1 METTGA
7 SRASGYPFGIVV
19 VLVGLI
25 GRIVAIVAVLLLAPG
40 DDGLLARLAEG
51 APLPPAT
58 PDTAVGI
65 VILAVAIGL
74 LVGSVLAVVG
84 LLRRS
89 ATGWVLAVVT
99 GGAILA
105 INLGWWASGEPRY
118 LSMAINAVLL
128 LYLNQR
134 DVRAI
139 YGDLA

>member
-1 METTGA
+1 METTGG
-7 SRASGYPFGIVV
+7 SRASRYPFGIVI
-19 VLVGLI
+19 VLVGLLA
-25 GRIVAIVAVLLLAPG
+25 RIAAIVAVLLLAPG
-40 DDGLLARLAEG
+40 DIGPFAWLADG
-51 APLPPAT
+51 APVPPAT

-65 VILAVAIGL
+65 VILALAIGL

>member
-1 METTGA
+1 MSARPARGR
-7 SRASGYPFGIVV
+7 RAGP
-19 VLVGLI
+19 
-25 GRIVAIVAVLLLAPG
+25 A
-40 DDGLLARLAEG
+40 
-51 APLPPAT
+51 AT

-65 VILAVAIGL
+65 VILVLAIGL

>member
-1 METTGA
+1 MTVFSPGSPRARRFRRPRPTRRPA
-7 SRASGYPFGIVV
+7 SSSWS
-19 VLVGLI
+19 
-25 GRIVAIVAVLLLAPG
+25 
-40 DDGLLARLAEG
+40 
-51 APLPPAT
+51 
-58 PDTAVGI
+58 
-65 VILAVAIGL
+65 VAIGL
-74 LVGSVLAVVG
+74 LVGSILAVVG

-118 LSMAINAVLL
+118 VSMAINAVLL

>member
-1 METTGA
+1 MESTGG
-7 SRASGYPFGIVV
+7 SRASGYPFGIVIV
-19 VLVGLI
+19 LIGLVG
-25 GRIVAIVAVLLLAPG
+25 RIAAIVAVLLLGPG
-40 DDGLLARLAEG
+40 DTGVLARLADG
-51 APLPPAT
+51 APVPPAT
-58 PDTAVGI
+58 PDSAAGI

-84 LLRRS
+84 VLRRS

-118 LSMAINAVLL
+118 LSMAMNAVML

>member
-1 METTGA
+1 MESTGG
-7 SRASGYPFGIVV
+7 SRASGYPFGVV
-19 VLVGLI
+19 IVLVGLV
-25 GRIVAIVAVLLLAPG
+25 GRIAAIVAVLLLAPG
-40 DDGLLARLAEG
+40 DDGPLARLAEG

-58 PDTAVGI
+58 PDTAAGI

-74 LVGSVLAVVG
+74 LVGSILAVVG

-118 LSMAINAVLL
+118 VSMAINAVLL

>member
-1 METTGA
+1 METTSA
-7 SRASGYPFGIVV
+7 PPASGYPIGVV
-19 VLVGLI
+19 VVIVGLV

-40 DDGLLARLAEG
+40 DDGLIARLAEG

-58 PDTAVGI
+58 PDTAAGV
-65 VILAVAIGL
+65 VILTVAIGL

-105 INLGWWASGEPRY
+105 INLGWWANGEPRY

>member
-1 METTGA
+1 MTV
-7 SRASGYPFGIVV
+7 F
-19 VLVGLI
+19 
-25 GRIVAIVAVLLLAPG
+25 
-40 DDGLLARLAEG
+40 LARLAEG

-58 PDTAVGI
+58 PDTAAGI

-74 LVGSVLAVVG
+74 LVGSILAVVG

-118 LSMAINAVLL
+118 VSMAINAVLL